1 MGWKASE
8 IPDQSGRV
16 AVVTGGNGGLGLET
30 VRQLA
35 AHGAHVVIGARNLDK
50 AEAARRAIEATVPEA
65 SLEIRRLD
73 LGSLAAIAEFA
84 AAVNAA
90 HPRIDLL
97 FSNAGVMAVKE
108 GTTADG
114 FETQFGT
121 NQLGHFAL
129 TMHLLPALLAS
140 PAPRVVST
148 TSTARWQ
155 AGKYDLS
162 NPHMHGC
169 YDPWEAYGMSKRAN
183 LQFAFELN
191 RRLRDR
197 GLAAF
202 AADPGFSKT
211 DLQQASL
218 RANAGFMQRFW
229 NVTVKL
235 MGQPAAMG
243 ALPQLRAGT
252 DPAAVGGT
260 LYAPRWITFGA
271 PVVRGVGK
279 RIDKPAQMV
288 QLWELSERETGLS
301 LESAIGAATASVPA
315 PVPAQ

>member
-8 IPDQSGRV
+8 IPDLSGKT

-30 VRQLA
+30 SRQLA

-50 AEAARRAIEATVPEA
+50 AETARREIEASVPGA
-65 SLEIRRLD
+65 SLEIRPLD
-73 LGSLAAIAEFA
+73 LGSLASIAAFA
-84 AAVNAA
+84 AAVKAA

-97 FSNAGVMAVKE
+97 FDNAGVMGVKE

-129 TMHLLPALLAS
+129 TMHLLPALLAA

-148 TSTARWQ
+148 TSTARWL

-162 NPHMHGC
+162 NPHMRGC

-191 RRLRDR
+191 RRLKDR

-211 DLQQASL
+211 DLQGTAA
-218 RANAGFMQRFW
+218 RANNGFRQWFW
-229 NVTVKL
+229 VVAVKI
-235 MGQPAAMG
+235 MGQPASMG
-243 ALPQLRAGT
+243 ALPQLRAAT
-252 DPAAVGGT
+252 DPTAVGGT
-260 LYAPRWITFGA
+260 LYAPRWITLGA

-279 RIDKPAQMV
+279 EIDNPAQMT

-301 LESAIGAATASVPA
+301 LDSVLR
-315 PVPAQ
+315 